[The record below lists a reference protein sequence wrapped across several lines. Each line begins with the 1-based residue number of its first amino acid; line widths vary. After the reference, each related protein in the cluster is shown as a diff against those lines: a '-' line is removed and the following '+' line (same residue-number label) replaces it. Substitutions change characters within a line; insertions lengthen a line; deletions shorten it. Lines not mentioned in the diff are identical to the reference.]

1 MNKSNPT
8 KPKYLLMLLAAG
20 GLMFNVACTAD
31 GIDGLPGGFG
41 SGQDDATVNDKEEEK
56 KDVVKKDDGLY
67 VPGDGE
73 IWQGENSITQK
84 EED

>member
-1 MNKSNPT
+1 MIKSNPT

-31 GIDGLPGGFG
+31 GIDGMPGGFG
-41 SGQDDATVNDKEEEK
+41 SGQDDATVNEEK
-56 KDVVKKDDGLY
+56 EKEKPTKEDDGLY

-73 IWQGENSITQK
+73 IWQGENSFVQTK
-84 EED
+84 ED